1 MNTTFKIL
9 WFEDEPAWFNMEK
22 LRIEEILRTH
32 YLIPVIERRD
42 GDDFDLE
49 ELTGN
54 DYDLIFMDYKLAE
67 GKTGDT
73 IVAAIRNSYILT
85 DILFYSSEEQ
95 NMLSAIRKQMPPIDG
110 VYLTKRDYR
119 IFTEKAE
126 RIIQKIV
133 KRSEDVVN
141 LRGFV
146 LDNTSA
152 FEVRIREILNICWQ
166 KFKPEH
172 KVVLSEAI
180 EKQLENK
187 SARVETQIKAAKG
200 AECTFTYANNNPYT
214 LSVADRLDILQAV
227 LPILNETY
235 QMPITTVP
243 HDFKQY
249 YLDKVNV
256 YRNKLGHITLVRKL
270 FASMDKMWK
279 LIKIFIDCCEEIFQ
293 KLILPSSNLKCISPI
308 IYKYKKKRR
317 HRLKPKAALPL
328 CCG

>member
-9 WFEDEPAWFNMEK
+9 WFEDEPVWFNMEK
-22 LRIEEILRTH
+22 LRIEGILKTH

-73 IVAAIRNSYILT
+73 IVAAIRNSDILT

-95 NMLSAIRKQMPPIDG
+95 NMLSAIREQMPPIDG
-110 VYLTKRDYR
+110 VYLTKRDYT
-119 IFTEKAE
+119 IFTEKAQ
-126 RIIQKIV
+126 RIIQNIV

-166 KFKPEH
+166 KFTQEQKNTLTQTLT
-172 KVVLSEAI
+172 KL
-180 EKQLENK
+180 LEGK
-187 SARVETQIKAAKG
+187 KAWVSSQIDTAQQ
-200 AECTFTYANNNPYT
+200 AECTFTYANNGEYI
-214 LSVADRLDILQAV
+214 LSIADRLDILQTV
-227 LPILNETY
+227 LPILVEEY
-235 QMPITTVP
+235 SMPNTIVP
-243 HDFKQY
+243 EKFKQY
-249 YLDKVNV
+249 YIEQVNM
-256 YRNKLGHITLVRKL
+256 YRNRLSHITLGEKTIR
-270 FASMDKMWK
+270 
-279 LIKIFIDCCEEIFQ
+279 IKGRDVEINQDLHRLLRRNISEVDSKIQ
-293 KLILPSSNLKCISPI
+293 KLETYLTNHI
-308 IYKYKKKRR
+308 
-317 HRLKPKAALPL
+317 
-328 CCG
+328 

>member
-9 WFEDEPAWFNMEK
+9 WFEDEPVWFNMEK
-22 LRIEEILRTH
+22 LRIEGILKTH

-73 IVAAIRNSYILT
+73 IVAAIRNSDILT

-95 NMLSAIRKQMPPIDG
+95 NMLLAIREQMPPIDG
-110 VYLTKRDYR
+110 VYLTKRDYT
-119 IFTEKAE
+119 IFTEKAQ

-166 KFKPEH
+166 KFTQEQKNTLTQTLT
-172 KVVLSEAI
+172 KL
-180 EKQLENK
+180 LEGK
-187 SARVETQIKAAKG
+187 KAWVSSQIDTAQQ
-200 AECTFTYANNNPYT
+200 AECTFTYANNGEYI
-214 LSVADRLDILQAV
+214 LSIADRLDILQTV
-227 LPILNETY
+227 LPILVEEY
-235 QMPITTVP
+235 SMPNTIVP
-243 HDFKQY
+243 EKFKQY
-249 YLDKVNV
+249 YIEQVNM
-256 YRNKLGHITLVRKL
+256 YRNRLSHITLGEKTIR
-270 FASMDKMWK
+270 
-279 LIKIFIDCCEEIFQ
+279 IKGRDVEINQDLHRLLRRNISEVDSKIQ
-293 KLILPSSNLKCISPI
+293 KLETYLTNHI
-308 IYKYKKKRR
+308 
-317 HRLKPKAALPL
+317 
-328 CCG
+328 

>member
-172 KVVLSEAI
+172 KIVLSEAI

-256 YRNKLGHITLVRKL
+256 YRNKLGHITLGEKTIRVNGQ
-270 FASMDKMWK
+270 DV
-279 LIKIFIDCCEEIFQ
+279 EINQ
-293 KLILPSSNLKCISPI
+293 DL
-308 IYKYKKKRR
+308 
-317 HRLKPKAALPL
+317 HRLLRRNISEVDSTIQQL
-328 CCG
+328 EMYLTNHI

>member
-22 LRIEEILRTH
+22 LRIEGILRTH
-32 YLIPVIERRD
+32 YLIPVIKRRD

-110 VYLTKRDYR
+110 VYLTKRDYT

-172 KVVLSEAI
+172 KDVLSKAI

-187 SARVETQIKAAKG
+187 SARVDNQIKAAKG

-214 LSVADRLDILQAV
+214 LSVADRLDILQVV

-235 QMPITTVP
+235 QMPNATVP

-256 YRNKLGHITLVRKL
+256 YRNKLGHITLGE
-270 FASMDKMWK
+270 
-279 LIKIFIDCCEEIFQ
+279 KIIRVNGQDVEINQDLHRLLRRNISEDDSTIQ
-293 KLILPSSNLKCISPI
+293 KLEMYLTNHI
-308 IYKYKKKRR
+308 
-317 HRLKPKAALPL
+317 
-328 CCG
+328 

>member
-9 WFEDEPAWFNMEK
+9 WFEDEPVWFNMEK
-22 LRIEEILRTH
+22 LRIEGILKTH

-73 IVAAIRNSYILT
+73 IVAAIRNSDILT

-95 NMLSAIRKQMPPIDG
+95 NMLSAIREQMPPIDG
-110 VYLTKRDYR
+110 VYLTKRDYT
-119 IFTEKAE
+119 IFTEKAQ

-166 KFKPEH
+166 KFTQEQKNTLTQTLT
-172 KVVLSEAI
+172 KL
-180 EKQLENK
+180 LEGK
-187 SARVETQIKAAKG
+187 KAWVSSQIDTAQQ
-200 AECTFTYANNNPYT
+200 AECTFTYANNGEYI
-214 LSVADRLDILQAV
+214 LSIADRLYILQTV
-227 LPILNETY
+227 LPILVEEY
-235 QMPITTVP
+235 SMPNTIVP
-243 HDFKQY
+243 EKFKQY
-249 YLDKVNV
+249 YIEQVNM
-256 YRNKLGHITLVRKL
+256 YRNRLSHITLGEKTIR
-270 FASMDKMWK
+270 
-279 LIKIFIDCCEEIFQ
+279 IKGRDVEINQDLHRLLRRNISEVDSKIQ
-293 KLILPSSNLKCISPI
+293 KLETYLTNHI
-308 IYKYKKKRR
+308 
-317 HRLKPKAALPL
+317 
-328 CCG
+328 

>member
-9 WFEDEPAWFNMEK
+9 WFEDEPVWFNMEK
-22 LRIEEILRTH
+22 LRIEGILKTH

-73 IVAAIRNSYILT
+73 IVAAIRNSDILT

-95 NMLSAIRKQMPPIDG
+95 NMLSAIREQMPPIDG
-110 VYLTKRDYR
+110 VYLTKRDYT
-119 IFTEKAE
+119 IFTEKAQ

-166 KFKPEH
+166 KFTQEQKNTLTQTLT
-172 KVVLSEAI
+172 KL
-180 EKQLENK
+180 LEGK
-187 SARVETQIKAAKG
+187 KAWVSSQIDTAQQ
-200 AECTFTYANNNPYT
+200 AECTFTYANNGEYI
-214 LSVADRLDILQAV
+214 LSIADRLDILQTV
-227 LPILNETY
+227 LPILVEEY
-235 QMPITTVP
+235 SMPNTIVP
-243 HDFKQY
+243 EKFKQY
-249 YLDKVNV
+249 YIEQVNM
-256 YRNKLGHITLVRKL
+256 YRNRLSHITLGEKTIR
-270 FASMDKMWK
+270 
-279 LIKIFIDCCEEIFQ
+279 IKGRDVEINQ
-293 KLILPSSNLKCISPI
+293 DL
-308 IYKYKKKRR
+308 
-317 HRLKPKAALPL
+317 HRLLRRNISEVDSKIQEIETYITNHI
-328 CCG
+328 

>member
-9 WFEDEPAWFNMEK
+9 WFEDEPVWFNMEK
-22 LRIEEILRTH
+22 LRIEGILKTH

-73 IVAAIRNSYILT
+73 IVAAIRNSDILT

-110 VYLTKRDYR
+110 VYLTKRDYT
-119 IFTEKAE
+119 IFTEKAQ

-133 KRSEDVVN
+133 KRSEDVIN

-152 FEVRIREILNICWQ
+152 FEVRIREILNISWQ
-166 KFKPEH
+166 KFTQEQKNTLTQTLIKLLEG
-172 KVVLSEAI
+172 KKTRISNQIDTA
-180 EKQLENK
+180 KQ
-187 SARVETQIKAAKG
+187 
-200 AECTFTYANNNPYT
+200 AECIFTHANNDEHM
-214 LSVADRLDILQAV
+214 LSISDRLDILQTV
-227 LPILNETY
+227 LPILIKEY
-235 QMPITTVP
+235 SMPNKIVP
-243 HDFKQY
+243 EKFKQY
-249 YLDKVNV
+249 YIEQVNM
-256 YRNKLGHITLVRKL
+256 YRNRLSHITLGEKTIR
-270 FASMDKMWK
+270 
-279 LIKIFIDCCEEIFQ
+279 IKGRDVEINQDLHRLLRRNISEVDSKIQ
-293 KLILPSSNLKCISPI
+293 KLETYLTNHI
-308 IYKYKKKRR
+308 
-317 HRLKPKAALPL
+317 
-328 CCG
+328 

>member
-9 WFEDEPAWFNMEK
+9 WFEDEPVWFNMEK
-22 LRIEEILRTH
+22 LRIEGILKTH

-73 IVAAIRNSYILT
+73 IVAAIRNSDILT

-95 NMLSAIRKQMPPIDG
+95 NMLSAIREQMPPIDG
-110 VYLTKRDYR
+110 VYLTKRDYT
-119 IFTEKAE
+119 IFTEKAQ

-166 KFKPEH
+166 KFTQEQKNTLTQTLT
-172 KVVLSEAI
+172 KL
-180 EKQLENK
+180 LEGK
-187 SARVETQIKAAKG
+187 KAWFSSQIDTAQQ
-200 AECTFTYANNNPYT
+200 AECTFTYANNGEYI
-214 LSVADRLDILQAV
+214 LSIADRLDILQTV
-227 LPILNETY
+227 LPILVEEY
-235 QMPITTVP
+235 SMPNTIVP
-243 HDFKQY
+243 EKFKQY
-249 YLDKVNV
+249 YIEQVNM
-256 YRNKLGHITLVRKL
+256 YRNRLSHITLGEKTIR
-270 FASMDKMWK
+270 
-279 LIKIFIDCCEEIFQ
+279 IKGRDVEINQDLHRLLRRNISEVDSKIQ
-293 KLILPSSNLKCISPI
+293 KLETYLTNHI
-308 IYKYKKKRR
+308 
-317 HRLKPKAALPL
+317 
-328 CCG
+328 

>member
-9 WFEDEPAWFNMEK
+9 WFEDEPVWFNMEK
-22 LRIEEILRTH
+22 LRIEGILKTH

-73 IVAAIRNSYILT
+73 IVAAIRNSDILT

-95 NMLSAIRKQMPPIDG
+95 NMLSAIREQMPPIDG
-110 VYLTKRDYR
+110 VYLTKRDYT
-119 IFTEKAE
+119 IFTEKAQ

-166 KFKPEH
+166 KFTQEQKNTLTQTLT
-172 KVVLSEAI
+172 KL
-180 EKQLENK
+180 LEGK
-187 SARVETQIKAAKG
+187 KAGVSSQIDTAQQ
-200 AECTFTYANNNPYT
+200 AECTFTYANNGEYI
-214 LSVADRLDILQAV
+214 LSIADRLDILQTV
-227 LPILNETY
+227 LPILVEEY
-235 QMPITTVP
+235 SMPNTIVP
-243 HDFKQY
+243 EKFKQY
-249 YLDKVNV
+249 YIEQVNM
-256 YRNKLGHITLVRKL
+256 YRNRLSHITLGEKTIR
-270 FASMDKMWK
+270 
-279 LIKIFIDCCEEIFQ
+279 IKGRDVEINQDLHRLLRRNISEVDSKIQ
-293 KLILPSSNLKCISPI
+293 KLETYLTNHI
-308 IYKYKKKRR
+308 
-317 HRLKPKAALPL
+317 
-328 CCG
+328 

>member
-9 WFEDEPAWFNMEK
+9 WFEDEPVWFNMEK
-22 LRIEEILRTH
+22 LRIEGILKTH

-73 IVAAIRNSYILT
+73 IVAAIRNSDILT

-95 NMLSAIRKQMPPIDG
+95 NMLSAIRKQMPTIDG
-110 VYLTKRDYR
+110 VYLTKRDYT
-119 IFTEKAE
+119 IFTEKAQ

-166 KFKPEH
+166 KFTQEQKNTLTQTLT
-172 KVVLSEAI
+172 KL
-180 EKQLENK
+180 LEGK
-187 SARVETQIKAAKG
+187 KAWVSSQIDTAQQ
-200 AECTFTYANNNPYT
+200 AECTFTYANNGEYI
-214 LSVADRLDILQAV
+214 LSIADRLDILQTV
-227 LPILNETY
+227 LPILVEEY
-235 QMPITTVP
+235 SMPNTIVP
-243 HDFKQY
+243 GKFKQY
-249 YLDKVNV
+249 YIEQVNM
-256 YRNKLGHITLVRKL
+256 YRNRLSHITLGEKTIR
-270 FASMDKMWK
+270 
-279 LIKIFIDCCEEIFQ
+279 IKGRDVEINQDLHRLLRRNISEVDSKIQ
-293 KLILPSSNLKCISPI
+293 KLETYLTNHI
-308 IYKYKKKRR
+308 
-317 HRLKPKAALPL
+317 
-328 CCG
+328 

>member
-9 WFEDEPAWFNMEK
+9 WFEDEPVWFNMEK
-22 LRIEEILRTH
+22 LRIEGILKTH

-73 IVAAIRNSYILT
+73 IVAAIRNSDILT

-95 NMLSAIRKQMPPIDG
+95 NMLSAIREQMPPIDG
-110 VYLTKRDYR
+110 VYLTKRDYT
-119 IFTEKAE
+119 IFTEKAQ

-166 KFKPEH
+166 KFTQEQKNTLTQTLTKLLEGK
-172 KVVLSEAI
+172 KVWVS
-180 EKQLENK
+180 
-187 SARVETQIKAAKG
+187 SQIDTAQQ
-200 AECTFTYANNNPYT
+200 AECTFTYANNGEYI
-214 LSVADRLDILQAV
+214 LSIADRLDILQTV
-227 LPILNETY
+227 LPILVEEY
-235 QMPITTVP
+235 SMPNTIVP
-243 HDFKQY
+243 GKFKQY
-249 YLDKVNV
+249 YIEQVNM
-256 YRNKLGHITLVRKL
+256 YRNRLSHITLGEKTIR
-270 FASMDKMWK
+270 
-279 LIKIFIDCCEEIFQ
+279 IKGRDVEINQDLHRLLRRNISEVDSKIQ
-293 KLILPSSNLKCISPI
+293 KLETYLTNHI
-308 IYKYKKKRR
+308 
-317 HRLKPKAALPL
+317 
-328 CCG
+328 

>member
-9 WFEDEPAWFNMEK
+9 WFEDEPVWFNMEK
-22 LRIEEILRTH
+22 LRIEGILKTH
-32 YLIPVIERRD
+32 DLIPVIERRD

-73 IVAAIRNSYILT
+73 IVAAIRNSDILT

-95 NMLSAIRKQMPPIDG
+95 NMLSAIREQMPPIDG
-110 VYLTKRDYR
+110 VYLTKRDYT
-119 IFTEKAE
+119 IFTEKAQ

-166 KFKPEH
+166 KFTQ
-172 KVVLSEAI
+172 
-180 EKQLENK
+180 KQKNTLTQTLTKLLEGK
-187 SARVETQIKAAKG
+187 KAWVSSQIDTAQQ
-200 AECTFTYANNNPYT
+200 AECTFTYANNGEYI
-214 LSVADRLDILQAV
+214 LSIADRLDILQTV
-227 LPILNETY
+227 LPILVEEY
-235 QMPITTVP
+235 SMPNTIVP
-243 HDFKQY
+243 EKFKQY
-249 YLDKVNV
+249 YIEQVNM
-256 YRNKLGHITLVRKL
+256 YRNRLSHITLGEKTIR
-270 FASMDKMWK
+270 
-279 LIKIFIDCCEEIFQ
+279 IKGRDVEINQDLHRLLRRNISEVDSKIQ
-293 KLILPSSNLKCISPI
+293 KLETYLTNHI
-308 IYKYKKKRR
+308 
-317 HRLKPKAALPL
+317 
-328 CCG
+328 

>member
-9 WFEDEPAWFNMEK
+9 WFEDEPVWFNMEK
-22 LRIEEILRTH
+22 LRIEGILKTH

-73 IVAAIRNSYILT
+73 IVASIRNSDILT

-95 NMLSAIRKQMPPIDG
+95 NMLSAIREQMPPIDG
-110 VYLTKRDYR
+110 VYLTKRDYT
-119 IFTEKAE
+119 IFTEKAQ

-166 KFKPEH
+166 KFTQEQKNTLTQTLT
-172 KVVLSEAI
+172 KL
-180 EKQLENK
+180 LEGK
-187 SARVETQIKAAKG
+187 KAWVSSQIDTAQQ
-200 AECTFTYANNNPYT
+200 AECTFTYANNGEYI
-214 LSVADRLDILQAV
+214 LSIADRLDILQTV
-227 LPILNETY
+227 LPILVEEY
-235 QMPITTVP
+235 SMPNTIVP
-243 HDFKQY
+243 EKFKQY
-249 YLDKVNV
+249 YIEQVNM
-256 YRNKLGHITLVRKL
+256 YRNRLSHITLGEKTLR
-270 FASMDKMWK
+270 
-279 LIKIFIDCCEEIFQ
+279 IKGRDVEINQDLHRLLRRNISEVDSKIQ
-293 KLILPSSNLKCISPI
+293 KLETYLTNHI
-308 IYKYKKKRR
+308 
-317 HRLKPKAALPL
+317 
-328 CCG
+328 

>member
-32 YLIPVIERRD
+32 YLISVIERRD

-166 KFKPEH
+166 KFKLEH

-256 YRNKLGHITLVRKL
+256 YRNKLGHITLGEKTIRVNGQ
-270 FASMDKMWK
+270 DV
-279 LIKIFIDCCEEIFQ
+279 EINQ
-293 KLILPSSNLKCISPI
+293 DL
-308 IYKYKKKRR
+308 
-317 HRLKPKAALPL
+317 HRLLRRNISEVDSTIQQL
-328 CCG
+328 EMYLTNHI

>member
-9 WFEDEPAWFNMEK
+9 WFEDEPVWFNMEK
-22 LRIEEILRTH
+22 LRIEGILKTH

-95 NMLSAIRKQMPPIDG
+95 NMLSAIREQMPPIDG
-110 VYLTKRDYR
+110 VYLTKRDYT
-119 IFTEKAE
+119 IFTEKAQ

-166 KFKPEH
+166 KFTQEQKNTLTQTLT
-172 KVVLSEAI
+172 KL
-180 EKQLENK
+180 LEGK
-187 SARVETQIKAAKG
+187 KAWVSSQIDTAQQ
-200 AECTFTYANNNPYT
+200 AECTFTYANNGEYI
-214 LSVADRLDILQAV
+214 LSIADRLDILQTV
-227 LPILNETY
+227 LPILVEEY
-235 QMPITTVP
+235 SMPNTIVP
-243 HDFKQY
+243 GKFKQY
-249 YLDKVNV
+249 YIEQVNM
-256 YRNKLGHITLVRKL
+256 YRNRLSHITLGEKTIR
-270 FASMDKMWK
+270 
-279 LIKIFIDCCEEIFQ
+279 IKGRDVEINQDLHRLLRRNISEVDSKIQ
-293 KLILPSSNLKCISPI
+293 KLETYLTNHI
-308 IYKYKKKRR
+308 
-317 HRLKPKAALPL
+317 
-328 CCG
+328 

>member
-166 KFKPEH
+166 KFKTEH

-256 YRNKLGHITLVRKL
+256 YRNKLGHITL
-270 FASMDKMWK
+270 SE
-279 LIKIFIDCCEEIFQ
+279 KIIRVNGQDVEINQ
-293 KLILPSSNLKCISPI
+293 DL
-308 IYKYKKKRR
+308 
-317 HRLKPKAALPL
+317 HRLLRRNISEVDSTIQQL
-328 CCG
+328 EMYLTNHI

>member
-9 WFEDEPAWFNMEK
+9 WFEDEPVWFNMEK
-22 LRIEEILRTH
+22 LRIEGILKTH

-73 IVAAIRNSYILT
+73 IVAAIRNSDILT

-95 NMLSAIRKQMPPIDG
+95 NMLSAIREQMPPIDG
-110 VYLTKRDYR
+110 VYLTKRDYT
-119 IFTEKAE
+119 IFTEKAQ
-126 RIIQKIV
+126 RIIKKIV

-166 KFKPEH
+166 KFTQEQKNTLTQTLT
-172 KVVLSEAI
+172 KL
-180 EKQLENK
+180 LEGK
-187 SARVETQIKAAKG
+187 KAWVSSQIDTAQQ
-200 AECTFTYANNNPYT
+200 AECTFTYANNGEYI
-214 LSVADRLDILQAV
+214 LSIADRLDILQTV
-227 LPILNETY
+227 LPILVEEY
-235 QMPITTVP
+235 SMPNTIVP
-243 HDFKQY
+243 GKFKQY
-249 YLDKVNV
+249 YIEQVNM
-256 YRNKLGHITLVRKL
+256 YRNRLSHITLGEKTIR
-270 FASMDKMWK
+270 
-279 LIKIFIDCCEEIFQ
+279 IKGRDVEINQDLHRLLRRNISEVDSKIQ
-293 KLILPSSNLKCISPI
+293 KLETYLTNHI
-308 IYKYKKKRR
+308 
-317 HRLKPKAALPL
+317 
-328 CCG
+328 

>member
-9 WFEDEPAWFNMEK
+9 WFEDEPVWFNMEK
-22 LRIEEILRTH
+22 LQIEGILKTH

-73 IVAAIRNSYILT
+73 IVAAIRNSDILT

-95 NMLSAIRKQMPPIDG
+95 NMLSAIREQMPPIDG
-110 VYLTKRDYR
+110 VYLTKRDYT
-119 IFTEKAE
+119 IFTEKAQ

-166 KFKPEH
+166 KFTQEQKNTLTQTLT
-172 KVVLSEAI
+172 KL
-180 EKQLENK
+180 LEGK
-187 SARVETQIKAAKG
+187 KAWVSSQIDTAQQ
-200 AECTFTYANNNPYT
+200 AECTFTYANNGEYI
-214 LSVADRLDILQAV
+214 LSIADRLDILQTV
-227 LPILNETY
+227 LPILVEEY
-235 QMPITTVP
+235 SMPNTIVP
-243 HDFKQY
+243 EKFKQY
-249 YLDKVNV
+249 YIEQVNM
-256 YRNKLGHITLVRKL
+256 YRNRLSHITLGEKTIR
-270 FASMDKMWK
+270 
-279 LIKIFIDCCEEIFQ
+279 IKGRDVEINQDLHRLLRRNISEVDSKIQ
-293 KLILPSSNLKCISPI
+293 KLETYLTNHI
-308 IYKYKKKRR
+308 
-317 HRLKPKAALPL
+317 
-328 CCG
+328 

>member
-9 WFEDEPAWFNMEK
+9 WFEDEPVWFNMEK
-22 LRIEEILRTH
+22 LRIEGILKTH

-73 IVAAIRNSYILT
+73 IVAAIRNSDILT

-95 NMLSAIRKQMPPIDG
+95 NMLSAIREQMPPIDG
-110 VYLTKRDYR
+110 VYLTKRDYT
-119 IFTEKAE
+119 IFTEKAQ

-141 LRGFV
+141 LRGFA

-166 KFKPEH
+166 KFTQEQKNTLTQTLT
-172 KVVLSEAI
+172 KL
-180 EKQLENK
+180 LEGK
-187 SARVETQIKAAKG
+187 KAWVSSQIDTAQQ
-200 AECTFTYANNNPYT
+200 AECTFTYANNGEYI
-214 LSVADRLDILQAV
+214 LSIADRLDILQTV
-227 LPILNETY
+227 LPILVEEY
-235 QMPITTVP
+235 SMPNTIVP
-243 HDFKQY
+243 EKFKQY
-249 YLDKVNV
+249 YIEQVNM
-256 YRNKLGHITLVRKL
+256 YRNRLSHITLGEKTIR
-270 FASMDKMWK
+270 
-279 LIKIFIDCCEEIFQ
+279 IKGRDVEINQDLHRLLRRNISEVDSKIQ
-293 KLILPSSNLKCISPI
+293 KLETYLTNHI
-308 IYKYKKKRR
+308 
-317 HRLKPKAALPL
+317 
-328 CCG
+328 

>member
-22 LRIEEILRTH
+22 LRIEGILRTH

-67 GKTGDT
+67 GTTGDT

-110 VYLTKRDYR
+110 VYLTKRDYT

-172 KVVLSEAI
+172 KDVISKAL

-187 SARVETQIKAAKG
+187 SARVDKQIKAAKD

-214 LSVADRLDILQAV
+214 LSVADRLDILQVV
-227 LPILNETY
+227 LLSFLSSVFPQFSRAFSSL
-235 QMPITTVP
+235 
-243 HDFKQY
+243 FW
-249 YLDKVNV
+249 
-256 YRNKLGHITLVRKL
+256 VR
-270 FASMDKMWK
+270 
-279 LIKIFIDCCEEIFQ
+279 EI
-293 KLILPSSNLKCISPI
+293 LILLPVLFPFFSMPRSRPVSFRSQGIPRFLFRSLHIPVC
-308 IYKYKKKRR
+308 
-317 HRLKPKAALPL
+317 RL
-328 CCG
+328 

>member
-9 WFEDEPAWFNMEK
+9 WFEDEPVWFNMEK
-22 LRIEEILRTH
+22 LRIEGILKTH

-73 IVAAIRNSYILT
+73 IVAAIRNSDILT

-95 NMLSAIRKQMPPIDG
+95 NMLSAIREQMPPIDG
-110 VYLTKRDYR
+110 VYLTKRDHT
-119 IFTEKAE
+119 IFTEKAQ

-146 LDNTSA
+146 LDNNSA

-166 KFKPEH
+166 KFTQEQKNTLTQTLT
-172 KVVLSEAI
+172 KL
-180 EKQLENK
+180 LEGK
-187 SARVETQIKAAKG
+187 KAWVSSQIDTAQQ
-200 AECTFTYANNNPYT
+200 AECTFTYANNGEYI
-214 LSVADRLDILQAV
+214 LSIADRLDILQTV
-227 LPILNETY
+227 LPILVEEY
-235 QMPITTVP
+235 SMPNTIVP
-243 HDFKQY
+243 EKFKQY
-249 YLDKVNV
+249 YIEQVNM
-256 YRNKLGHITLVRKL
+256 YRNRLSHITLGEKTIR
-270 FASMDKMWK
+270 
-279 LIKIFIDCCEEIFQ
+279 IKGRDVEINQDLHRLLRRNISEVDSKIQ
-293 KLILPSSNLKCISPI
+293 KLETYLTNHI
-308 IYKYKKKRR
+308 
-317 HRLKPKAALPL
+317 
-328 CCG
+328 

>member
-9 WFEDEPAWFNMEK
+9 WFEDEPVWFNMEK
-22 LRIEEILRTH
+22 LRIEGILKTH

-54 DYDLIFMDYKLAE
+54 DYDLFFMDYKLAE

-73 IVAAIRNSYILT
+73 IVAAIRNSDILT

-95 NMLSAIRKQMPPIDG
+95 NMLSAIREQMPPIDG
-110 VYLTKRDYR
+110 VYLTKRDYT
-119 IFTEKAE
+119 IFTEKAQ

-166 KFKPEH
+166 KFTQEQKNTLTQTLT
-172 KVVLSEAI
+172 KL
-180 EKQLENK
+180 LEGK
-187 SARVETQIKAAKG
+187 KAWVSSQIDTAQQ
-200 AECTFTYANNNPYT
+200 AECTFTYANNGEYI
-214 LSVADRLDILQAV
+214 LSIADRLDILQTV
-227 LPILNETY
+227 LPILVEEY
-235 QMPITTVP
+235 SMPNTIVP
-243 HDFKQY
+243 EKFKQY
-249 YLDKVNV
+249 YIEQVNM
-256 YRNKLGHITLVRKL
+256 YRNRLSHITLGEKTIR
-270 FASMDKMWK
+270 
-279 LIKIFIDCCEEIFQ
+279 IKGRDVEINQDLHRLLRRNISEVDSKIQ
-293 KLILPSSNLKCISPI
+293 KLETYLTNHI
-308 IYKYKKKRR
+308 
-317 HRLKPKAALPL
+317 
-328 CCG
+328 

>member
-9 WFEDEPAWFNMEK
+9 WFEDEPVWFNMEK
-22 LRIEEILRTH
+22 LRIEGILKTH

-73 IVAAIRNSYILT
+73 IVAAIRNSDILT

-95 NMLSAIRKQMPPIDG
+95 NMLSAIREQMPPIDG
-110 VYLTKRDYR
+110 VYLTKRDYT
-119 IFTEKAE
+119 IFTEKAQ

-166 KFKPEH
+166 KFTQEQKNTLTQTLT
-172 KVVLSEAI
+172 KL
-180 EKQLENK
+180 LEGK
-187 SARVETQIKAAKG
+187 KAWVSSQIDTAQQ
-200 AECTFTYANNNPYT
+200 AECTFTYANNGEYI
-214 LSVADRLDILQAV
+214 LSIADRLDILQAV
-227 LPILNETY
+227 LPILVEEY
-235 QMPITTVP
+235 SMPNTIVP
-243 HDFKQY
+243 GKFKQY
-249 YLDKVNV
+249 YIEQVNM
-256 YRNKLGHITLVRKL
+256 YRNRLSHITLGEKTIR
-270 FASMDKMWK
+270 
-279 LIKIFIDCCEEIFQ
+279 IKGRDVEINQDLHRLLRRNISEVDSKIQ
-293 KLILPSSNLKCISPI
+293 KLETYLTNHI
-308 IYKYKKKRR
+308 
-317 HRLKPKAALPL
+317 
-328 CCG
+328 

>member
-9 WFEDEPAWFNMEK
+9 WFEDEPVWFNMEK
-22 LRIEEILRTH
+22 LRIEGILKTH

-73 IVAAIRNSYILT
+73 IVTAIRNSDILT

-95 NMLSAIRKQMPPIDG
+95 NMLSAIREQMPPIDG
-110 VYLTKRDYR
+110 VYLTKRDYT
-119 IFTEKAE
+119 IFTEKAQ

-166 KFKPEH
+166 KFTQEQKNTLTQTLT
-172 KVVLSEAI
+172 KL
-180 EKQLENK
+180 LEGK
-187 SARVETQIKAAKG
+187 KAWVSSQIDTAQQ
-200 AECTFTYANNNPYT
+200 AECTFTYANNGEYI
-214 LSVADRLDILQAV
+214 LSIADRLDILQTV
-227 LPILNETY
+227 LPILVEEY
-235 QMPITTVP
+235 SMPNTIVP
-243 HDFKQY
+243 EKFKQY
-249 YLDKVNV
+249 YIEQVNM
-256 YRNKLGHITLVRKL
+256 YRNRLSHITLGEKTIR
-270 FASMDKMWK
+270 
-279 LIKIFIDCCEEIFQ
+279 IKGRDVEINQDLHRLLRRNISEVDSKIQ
-293 KLILPSSNLKCISPI
+293 KLETYLTNHI
-308 IYKYKKKRR
+308 
-317 HRLKPKAALPL
+317 
-328 CCG
+328 

>member
-9 WFEDEPAWFNMEK
+9 WFEDEPTWINMEK

-200 AECTFTYANNNPYT
+200 AECTFTYTNNNPYT
-214 LSVADRLDILQAV
+214 LSIADRLDILQAV

-249 YLDKVNV
+249 YLGP
-256 YRNKLGHITLVRKL
+256 YHP
-270 FASMDKMWK
+270 W
-279 LIKIFIDCCEEIFQ
+279 
-293 KLILPSSNLKCISPI
+293 
-308 IYKYKKKRR
+308 
-317 HRLKPKAALPL
+317 
-328 CCG
+328 